1 MSWRAKSSSY
11 RENVAS
17 ARRVNGAGKFG
28 RHVKDAR
35 CPLHGG
41 MTFYFSPRSLCE
53 SGMWLAAIL
62 TLASPAGTGVRETAE
77 KQKFRHTEKVGY
89 VLFIASNLLKTMVCQ
104 KIQKNVKY
112 YFYIQQ
118 NWRGMVLRKDT
129 LAVHWLLED
138 LLHACDDA

>member
-1 MSWRAKSSSY
+1 MGVRERLILSLITCMNLRHFRVMSWRAKSSSY

-53 SGMWLAAIL
+53 SGM
-62 TLASPAGTGVRETAE
+62 
-77 KQKFRHTEKVGY
+77 
-89 VLFIASNLLKTMVCQ
+89 
-104 KIQKNVKY
+104 
-112 YFYIQQ
+112 
-118 NWRGMVLRKDT
+118 
-129 LAVHWLLED
+129 
-138 LLHACDDA
+138 

>member
-1 MSWRAKSSSY
+1 MSVTWRHDFLFQSQEPL
-11 RENVAS
+11 REWHVAC
-17 ARRVNGAGKFG
+17 
-28 RHVKDAR
+28 RHFD
-35 CPLHGG
+35 P
-41 MTFYFSPRSLCE
+41 
-53 SGMWLAAIL
+53 
-62 TLASPAGTGVRETAE
+62 GVRETAE
-77 KQKFRHTEKVGY
+77 KQKFKHTEKVGY

>member
-41 MTFYFSPRSLCE
+41 MTFLFQSQEPLREWNVACRHFD
-53 SGMWLAAIL
+53 
-62 TLASPAGTGVRETAE
+62 PGVRETAE

-104 KIQKNVKY
+104 KIQKNGKY
-112 YFYIQQ
+112 YFNIQQ

>member
-1 MSWRAKSSSY
+1 MQKTCKGRSVGLTWTHDFLFQSQEPL
-11 RENVAS
+11 REWHVAC
-17 ARRVNGAGKFG
+17 
-28 RHVKDAR
+28 RHFD
-35 CPLHGG
+35 P
-41 MTFYFSPRSLCE
+41 
-53 SGMWLAAIL
+53 
-62 TLASPAGTGVRETAE
+62 GVLETAE

-118 NWRGMVLRKDT
+118 WRGMVLRKYT
-129 LAVHWLLED
+129 LAVHWLLKD